1 MYNALSLVISLVALG
16 LSGFFTL
23 RQLRQARSTS
33 HMTMLLEVALHN
45 IRDRDFQRDQQYVLT
60 QLAQEHAAAVG
71 MDALP
76 EPARTVTRN
85 VAFSYEY
92 IGAMVALGMVDSGLA
107 LSVFHFRVKQVWR
120 ALEPYVRAEREIR
133 NAPFLPFFEHLYLES
148 CANPTPDFLRSLNLR
163 TSDGYSPDPRR
174 TGTN

>member
-1 MYNALSLVISLVALG
+1 MYNALSLAISLVALG
-16 LSGFFTL
+16 LSGLFTL
-23 RQLRQARSTS
+23 RQLRQARSRS

-60 QLAQEHAAAVG
+60 QLAQEHAPAVG

-76 EPARTVTRN
+76 EPARTTTRN

-92 IGAMVALGMVDSGLA
+92 IGVMVALGMVDSRLA
-107 LSVFHFRVKQVWR
+107 LSVFHFRIRQVWT

-133 NAPFLPFFEHLYLES
+133 NAPFLPFFEHLYLVS
-148 CANPTPDFLRSLNLR
+148 RANPTTEFLRSLNLR
-163 TSDGYSPDPRR
+163 TSDGLPDPPRASSI
-174 TGTN
+174 